1 MTLVYFMICN
11 SFKDVLHRYEL
22 DFVSNFDGKV
32 NANLYRRK
40 KKRRL
45 REISRWH
52 FLTHK
57 YAHDLIS
64 YAVLSEIP

>member
-1 MTLVYFMICN
+1 MICN

-32 NANLYRRK
+32 NANLYRK
-40 KKRRL
+40 KQAT
-45 REISRWH
+45 SRNVH
-52 FLTHK
+52 E

-64 YAVLSEIP
+64 YAVFFRDTVDCVAENMNEFDF

>member
-40 KKRRL
+40 KKGDF
-45 REISRWH
+45 EKSPGGISSH
-52 FLTHK
+52 INMPTT
-57 YAHDLIS
+57 
-64 YAVLSEIP
+64 